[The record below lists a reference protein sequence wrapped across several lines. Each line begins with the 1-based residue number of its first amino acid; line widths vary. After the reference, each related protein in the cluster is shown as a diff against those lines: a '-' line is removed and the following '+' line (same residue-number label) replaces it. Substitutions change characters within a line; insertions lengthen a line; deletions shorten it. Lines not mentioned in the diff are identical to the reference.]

1 MAKPKGVRERIES
14 GAEKSPA
21 PSVYFRTGS
30 VLADLVVGG
39 GRGCLGFRGG
49 RMARVI
55 AVNSGGKSSLALEI
69 LATNIRKPPAPG
81 FWHSYKDREY
91 RFSFDSQGIYGVD
104 INVQSANTEEPCPRT
119 VEELSASLGKDL
131 KENDGP
137 GIVCIDSLEA
147 FSTEETED
155 RAEEREAL
163 YSKDKEVQLKGS
175 YTAKMGAASLMSET
189 LRVHLADAA
198 KSGSLILALSQ
209 IRQNADAGPYAPKV
223 KKVGGAALDHWV
235 SEEVWLTPKHWI
247 DIGDKEDQTLRTIGY
262 VVELRSEKST
272 HDRPYRSCLLTVL
285 FGYGVDD
292 IGSNID
298 YLFDLRDPKTGKFWN
313 PGRTGCVAN
322 NVSPILC
329 NWAGTVKDLET
340 VGAWLTAA
348 DKIEDCRTDAKAEKR
363 KFSLGWFDEWIARD
377 PELHA
382 AYVQEFPVYTR
393 DQLIKAVEDDPEM
406 REELERRVVTKWEQV
421 ESSAAEQVT
430 CRRKK
435 F

>member
-1 MAKPKGVRERIES
+1 MAKPQGIRERIES

-21 PSVYFRTGS
+21 PAVYFRTGS

-39 GRGCLGFRGG
+39 GRGNLGFRGG
-49 RMARVI
+49 RMARII

-69 LATNIRKPPAPG
+69 LATNIRNASKG
-81 FWHSYKDREY
+81 FWHVYFDREY
-91 RFSFDSQGIYGVD
+91 RFSFDTESSHGVKID
-104 INVQSANTEEPCPRT
+104 ARNSNTVPPCPRT
-119 VEELSASLGKDL
+119 VEELSAALGTCL
-131 KENDGP
+131 KENKGP

-147 FSTEETED
+147 FSSEETED
-155 RAEEREAL
+155 RAEERENL
-163 YSKDKEVQLKGS
+163 LSKGKDVELKGS

-189 LRVHLADAA
+189 LRVNLADAA
-198 KSGSLILALSQ
+198 NSGSLVIALSQ
-209 IRQNADAGPYAPKV
+209 IRQNSDAGMYGPKV
-223 KKVGGAALDHWV
+223 KKVGGAALDHWT
-235 SEEVWLTPKHWI
+235 SEEVWLAPKHYI
-247 DIGDKEDQTLRTIGY
+247 DVGNKEDQTLRTIGY

-272 HDRPYRSCLLTVL
+272 HDRPYRTCLLTVL

-329 NWAGTVKDLET
+329 NWAGTVKDLDT

-348 DKIEDCRTDAKAEKR
+348 EKLEECKDACKAEKR
-363 KFSLGWFDEWIARD
+363 RISMSFLDEWISRD
-377 PELHA
+377 PELYA
-382 AYVQEFPVYTR
+382 AYVQEFPVFTR
-393 DQLIKAVEDDPEM
+393 DQLIQAVENDEEM
-406 REELERRVVTKWEQV
+406 KAELERRVIAKWELV
-421 ESSAAEQVT
+421 EQEAASQVT
-430 CRRKK
+430 CRKRK